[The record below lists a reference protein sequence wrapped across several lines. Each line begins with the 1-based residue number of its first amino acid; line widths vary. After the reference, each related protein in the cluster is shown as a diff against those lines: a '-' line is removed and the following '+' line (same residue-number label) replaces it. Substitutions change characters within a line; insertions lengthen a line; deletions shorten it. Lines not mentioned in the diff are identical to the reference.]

1 MRLNAFIQTFVL
13 IVFGLGFFVFG
24 IIAFLR
30 VGDSQQQLEAKLQ
43 SIQAG
48 KIRPETL
55 TVVRKYVDHGG
66 KVNYPYVVFSSNR
79 QPKISLAVTVDIFNS
94 LNPGDTIDGYYFPD
108 GYFIPQNQGGDSG
121 AGKWFFLSLGVLL
134 GSGMLAFAFAR
145 VRTKPPRVDIDTP
158 SNSYP

>member
-30 VGDSQQQLEAKLQ
+30 VGDFQQQLEAKLQ

-108 GYFIPQNQGGDSG
+108 GYFIPQNQGWRLRSRQVVFSQPWCFAGIGDVS
-121 AGKWFFLSLGVLL
+121 FCFCES
-134 GSGMLAFAFAR
+134 
-145 VRTKPPRVDIDTP
+145 
-158 SNSYP
+158 